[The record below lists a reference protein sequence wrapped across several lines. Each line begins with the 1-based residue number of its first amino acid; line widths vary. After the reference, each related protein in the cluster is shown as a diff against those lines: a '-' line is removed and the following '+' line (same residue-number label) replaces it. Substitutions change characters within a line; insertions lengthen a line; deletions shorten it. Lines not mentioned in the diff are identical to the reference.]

1 MKIYLKDLM
10 NIADEKVYPVDIEH
24 YEVEDNLFLRRLE
37 NVSGDISFYYGP
49 ADDLRINYSLSGD
62 FICPCAF
69 SLEDVRVPFELNDDD
84 QVVTKQNEEGFFL
97 DNAIELEKAVLQIV
111 LPEVPIKV
119 EKKEK
124 IEYSSGDSWSFVS
137 EEDYESSRKDEI
149 DPRLQKLMEYKF
161 EEED

>member
-10 NIADEKVYPVDIEH
+10 NIADEKVYPVDIDS
-24 YEVEDNLFLRRLE
+24 YSVEDNLFLRRLE
-37 NVSGDISFYYGP
+37 NVVGDISFYYGP
-49 ADDLRINYSLSGD
+49 SDDLRVNYSLSGD

-69 SLEDVRVPFELNDDD
+69 SLEDVRVPFELNNDDP
-84 QVVTKQNEEGFFL
+84 VVTKQNEEGFFL
-97 DNAIELEKAVLQIV
+97 ENMIDIEKAVLQIV

-124 IEYSSGDSWSFVS
+124 IEYSSGDGWSFVS